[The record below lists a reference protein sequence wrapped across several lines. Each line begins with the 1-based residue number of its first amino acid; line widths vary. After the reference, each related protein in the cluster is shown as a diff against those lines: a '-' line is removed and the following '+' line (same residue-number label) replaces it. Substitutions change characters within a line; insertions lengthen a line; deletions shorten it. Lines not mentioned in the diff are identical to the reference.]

1 MKFQY
6 TKHKAKWGRIIKHLE
21 KGVKQYE
28 ELSDLER
35 VCCDDSGVLNY
46 SYACDY
52 TSPHGIRLNC
62 NACPLSFEGE
72 CPYNT
77 INALYNEGDFE
88 MAISVAEFIR
98 DLPVKK
104 GVEFE

>member
-6 TKHKAKWGRIIKHLE
+6 TKHKAKWDRIIKHLE

-28 ELSDLER
+28 EFSNLER
-35 VCCDDSGVLNY
+35 VCCDDSDILNY

-52 TSPHGIRLNC
+52 TNHSWATPKC
-62 NACPLSFEGE
+62 DKCPLDFSGR
-72 CPYNT
+72 CPYIY
-77 INALYNEGDFE
+77 INIAYNNGEFKQ
-88 MAISVAEFIR
+88 AISLAKIIS

-104 GVEFE
+104 GVKIE